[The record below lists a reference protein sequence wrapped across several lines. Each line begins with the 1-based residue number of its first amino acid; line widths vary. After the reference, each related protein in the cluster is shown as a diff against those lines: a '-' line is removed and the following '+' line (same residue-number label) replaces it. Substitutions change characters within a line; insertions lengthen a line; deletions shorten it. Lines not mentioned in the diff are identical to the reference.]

1 MGLQQLRFPRVPSRW
16 AGLSLGHRGSHGC
29 SGRAHETG
37 RDPTL
42 RCRWVGLV
50 GSHPLCWP
58 AGSRAPEQRPLAG
71 RENITQG
78 CPTGSPRALTSQR
91 GPREPR
97 EQEQRASLGAILV
110 LGHRDLEEANGM
122 GGQETAQQQTDR
134 IGTTGA
140 LGGAAVAE
148 NAHVLA
154 RGHVPARRPPPAPHY
169 RRVPQSPRPSRLPP
183 RPAARRGPEA
193 EPLAV
198 RP

>member
-1 MGLQQLRFPRVPSRW
+1 M
-16 AGLSLGHRGSHGC
+16 
-29 SGRAHETG
+29 
-37 RDPTL
+37 
-42 RCRWVGLV
+42 
-50 GSHPLCWP
+50 
-58 AGSRAPEQRPLAG
+58 
-71 RENITQG
+71 
-78 CPTGSPRALTSQR
+78 SQR

-154 RGHVPARRPPPAPHY
+154 RGHVPAPRPPPAPHY
-169 RRVPQSPRPSRLPP
+169 RGVPQSPRPSRLPP